1 MTLGEYY
8 DNYYGW
14 AESTAIKKLSSVD
27 MLGNADEVT
36 EIITDMSF
44 HHKDICNRLA
54 RKAVGQKL
62 VFSWDNLYD
71 IDGCI
76 DSDLQ
81 IQLLTQSY
89 SSFSK
94 EDLEDMEG
102 LYDEAVIN
110 KIYQL
115 KGMALP
121 EREPGLAEGITN
133 FVNYV
138 NDLTFEEPK
147 PVQEKEPGGFFSK
160 MAMAFGI
167 GEGIRQGINDAA
179 DHPVRKFRVGD
190 HVRVKYRGQEGTVID
205 INGDLYMVSLSS
217 GSVDSYSENQL
228 ERAW

>member
-1 MTLGEYY
+1 MTWEEYY
-8 DNYYGW
+8 ENYYDW

-27 MLGNADEVT
+27 VLGNADEVT
-36 EIITDMSF
+36 EIICDLFPS
-44 HHKDICNRLA
+44 HKDICNRIA
-54 RKAVGQKL
+54 RKAICQKL
-62 VFSWDNLYD
+62 VFTWDNLQD

-102 LYDEAVIN
+102 LYDEEVIN

-138 NDLTFEEPK
+138 NDLTFEEPE
-147 PVQEKEPGGFFSK
+147 PVPEKKPGGFFSR

-179 DHPVRKFRVGD
+179 GNPVRKFSVGD
-190 HVRVKYRGQEGTVID
+190 RVRVKYRGQEGTVID
-205 INGDLYMVSLSS
+205 INGGLYMVSLSS

>member
-1 MTLGEYY
+1 M
-8 DNYYGW
+8 
-14 AESTAIKKLSSVD
+14 I
-27 MLGNADEVT
+27 
-36 EIITDMSF
+36 
-44 HHKDICNRLA
+44 
-54 RKAVGQKL
+54 
-62 VFSWDNLYD
+62 
-71 IDGCI
+71 
-76 DSDLQ
+76 
-81 IQLLTQSY
+81 QSY

-102 LYDEAVIN
+102 LYDEEVIN

-138 NDLTFEEPK
+138 NNLTFEEPE
-147 PVQEKEPGGFFSK
+147 PVPEKKPGGFFSK

-167 GEGIRQGINDAA
+167 GSGIHQGIKDAA
-179 DHPVRKFRVGD
+179 GQPVRKFRVGN

>member
-1 MTLGEYY
+1 MTQGEYY

-62 VFSWDNLYD
+62 VFSWDNLQD

>member
-1 MTLGEYY
+1 M
-8 DNYYGW
+8 
-14 AESTAIKKLSSVD
+14 
-27 MLGNADEVT
+27 
-36 EIITDMSF
+36 
-44 HHKDICNRLA
+44 
-54 RKAVGQKL
+54 
-62 VFSWDNLYD
+62 
-71 IDGCI
+71 
-76 DSDLQ
+76 Q

-147 PVQEKEPGGFFSK
+147 PVQE
-160 MAMAFGI
+160 
-167 GEGIRQGINDAA
+167 
-179 DHPVRKFRVGD
+179 
-190 HVRVKYRGQEGTVID
+190 
-205 INGDLYMVSLSS
+205 VSLSS

-228 ERAW
+228 ESAW

>member
-1 MTLGEYY
+1 MTWGEYY

-62 VFSWDNLYD
+62 VFSWDNLSD

-89 SSFSK
+89 SSFFK